1 MQDLQIKMNELNSYL
16 TIEFFG
22 TVIKVILSVF
32 TLIYSLVIL
41 RDVLDLQTFYESRF
55 NVLFKILSFLTVI
68 GSLILLLTSFNK

>member
-1 MQDLQIKMNELNSYL
+1 MNELNSYL

>member
-1 MQDLQIKMNELNSYL
+1 MNELNSYL

-22 TVIKVILSVF
+22 TVIKVTLSVF